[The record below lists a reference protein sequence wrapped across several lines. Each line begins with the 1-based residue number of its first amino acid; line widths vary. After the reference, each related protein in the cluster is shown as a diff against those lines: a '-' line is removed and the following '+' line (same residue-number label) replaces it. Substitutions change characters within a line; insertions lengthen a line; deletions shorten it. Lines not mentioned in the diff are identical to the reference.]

1 MRKYKK
7 VSDSNRFSIL
17 QPDMDRCYIC
27 SGPPDDIHECIPGNG
42 KRDLC
47 KSLGLCVSLCRKHHD
62 EAHRNKEMAAMLKAH
77 AQLAFE
83 RTHSREEWM
92 ELFRRNYL

>member
-7 VSDSNRFSIL
+7 VSDSNRFSII
-17 QPDMDRCYIC
+17 QPELDKCYIC
-27 SGPPDDIHECIPGNG
+27 SSPDVQIHECIPGNG

-47 KSLGLCVSLCRKHHD
+47 KSLGLTVALCQIHHD
-62 EAHRNKEMAAMLKAH
+62 EAHRNKTMAAMLKAH
-77 AQLAFE
+77 AQMVFE
-83 RTHSREEWM
+83 RTHSHEEWM